1 MTESSFDKIKK
12 LVKIIGGKVIVVEDG
27 IPTMVLINIDE
38 YVDFNKTRS
47 LILENLSKD
56 KSIDRINKDIDV
68 WKDKQEKRKV
78 GQFKNNV
85 AIKDAIK
92 DSVRGNKNSDKIIVE
107 KI

>member
-12 LVKIIGGKVIVVEDG
+12 LVKIIGGKIIIMEDG
-27 IPTMVLINIDE
+27 IPTMVIIDIDE
-38 YVDFNKTRS
+38 YVDFSKTEG

-78 GQFKNNV
+78 EQLKNNV
-85 AIKDAIK
+85 AIKDN
-92 DSVRGNKNSDKIIVE
+92 VWGNKNIDKIVVE

>member
-12 LVKIIGGKVIVVEDG
+12 LIKIIGGRVIIVEDG
-27 IPTMVLINIDE
+27 IPTVVLINIDE
-38 YVDFNKTRS
+38 YVDFNKTKS

-68 WKDKQEKRKV
+68 WKEKQEKRKLK
-78 GQFKNNV
+78 QFKNSI
-85 AIKDAIK
+85 AIEDV
-92 DSVRGNKNSDKIIVE
+92 VRENKSGDKDKIVVE

>member
-1 MTESSFDKIKK
+1 MTESSFSKIKK
-12 LVKIIGGKVIVVEDG
+12 LVKIIGGKVIIVEDG

-38 YVDFNKTRS
+38 YVDFNKTKS

-68 WKDKQEKRKV
+68 WKEKQEKRKLK
-78 GQFKNNV
+78 QFKNSV
-85 AIKDAIK
+85 AIEDI
-92 DSVRGNKNSDKIIVE
+92 VQENKSGDKNKIVVE

>member
-12 LVKIIGGKVIVVEDG
+12 LVKIIGGKVIIVEDG

-38 YVDFNKTRS
+38 YVDFNKTKS

-68 WKDKQEKRKV
+68 WKDKQEKRKA

-85 AIKDAIK
+85 AIKD
-92 DSVRGNKNSDKIIVE
+92 SVWGNKNSDKIVVE